1 MTVGSG
7 CLCSVPSPAWPLLSI
22 APRPASGSAA
32 FGGTRPAPSLEPVG
46 SWTHGLAGQPE
57 SYLSRSG
64 SGRRSFPHPPHA
76 GKGAEAP
83 TLQRGH
89 PSTAAPK
96 ALQAWWAPRGQRG
109 PRLPPPLGQSV
120 VRLAPTLFLPST
132 HSVQVSRLSMGFTAS
147 CVVTS
152 LQSRHCGMRSR
163 CCRRLL
169 GTRVDKGQL
178 EVWAGR
184 VPKGVRLSLCH
195 IQGHLLHCVGEAG
208 LWLG

>member
-22 APRPASGSAA
+22 APRLASGSAA
-32 FGGTRPAPSLEPVG
+32 FGGTRPAPSLDPVG
-46 SWTHGLAGQPE
+46 SWTHGLAGPPE

-64 SGRRSFPHPPHA
+64 SGRRSCPRPPHA
-76 GKGAEAP
+76 GKGAEAQ

-89 PSTAAPK
+89 PSAAASQSP
-96 ALQAWWAPRGQRG
+96 AGA
-109 PRLPPPLGQSV
+109 LPPPLGQSV
-120 VRLAPTLFLPST
+120 ARLAPTLFLPST

-147 CVVTS
+147 CMVTS

-169 GTRVDKGQL
+169 GTRVDKGQS

-184 VPKGVRLSLCH
+184 APKGVRLSLCR